1 MGWSFQEKVAG
12 TWARRAR
19 TPRLKRL
26 SRRKAFQ
33 SAVALSLRGK
43 IYKRHFRRTINAE
56 CVITTLEHV
65 RRQVGGGF
73 ILVWDRARPHR
84 ARVVT
89 AYLAAHP
96 EIKVEWLP
104 PYAPELNPEEYCHG
118 NVKER
123 MRNSAPA
130 SVEQMQQQVE
140 RGFNRLRRRPD
151 LLLGFIRHA
160 GLTVKQLF

>member
-1 MGWSFQEKVAG
+1 VAR
-12 TWARRAR
+12 TWARRGQ
-19 TPRLKRL
+19 TPPLKRL
-26 SRRKAFQ
+26 SRRKALQ
-33 SAVALSLRGK
+33 SAVALSLRGR
-43 IYKRHFRRTINAE
+43 IYKRTFRRTINGE
-56 CVITTLEHV
+56 CVVVALGHV

-73 ILVWDRARPHR
+73 ILVWDRSPTHR
-84 ARVVT
+84 SRVVA

-96 EIKVEWLP
+96 EIVVEWLP

-123 MRNSAPA
+123 MRNSAPS

-151 LLLGFIRHA
+151 LLLNFIRHA
-160 GLTVKQLF
+160 GLKVKQLF